1 MSVSLS
7 ALRVFV
13 VLVLLYVPS
22 VASFAADADETRE
35 LKRAIEA
42 LRQENRDLLRRLEA
56 LEAKQPERAPKADR
70 AAPPAGTNGRQ
81 AERLEERVKELETT
95 KAAQEDAVR
104 SIIRESFSK
113 LGPKIN
119 EPAALGGTLGVGLG
133 RSSDFSGTKTSTL
146 GLTSADFE
154 LEIQMNPWALGH
166 IKLDY
171 QDGKNILFNT
181 STGSQASVDRI
192 NLDTGYIVLGNAQ
205 KFPPLLTVGR
215 AVLPYGASTGHPVTD
230 SLSVASPL
238 TIDTFEI
245 KKNLI
250 GLGFNFPTPAL
261 GPATRPVN
269 APPVRPK
276 VIYPLLS
283 TLGEGFGYAP
293 PPERLKPVAPIT
305 LAPAVAPFNT
315 GFYIYEGGTPGAL
328 KQHFG
333 GAMGFNTKGDCGRRY
348 EDLIG
353 SLFCPWAA
361 AFDLSYNSSVF
372 NSSFLETEYDR
383 FLSQIGRVPGVA
395 ASLKSSLGPFGLVGE
410 WNAATR
416 RARFFD
422 DLGGSVAIQP
432 AAWQVSLG
440 YQLGGNP
447 WVKEI
452 GQQGSYLSIGYSQSR
467 DLAGVTKLI
476 NGESTR
482 VGFVPKRRLLLTF
495 GEWVVDGVRFA
506 VEYSRNWDYSL
517 GDGGTGRT
525 ATGIEA
531 RLTYAW

>member
-1 MSVSLS
+1 MS
-7 ALRVFV
+7 ALLMDLRAIV
-13 VLVLLYVPS
+13 VLVLFIAPTVLS
-22 VASFAADADETRE
+22 HAADTNEIGE

-42 LRQENRDLLRRLEA
+42 LRAQNRDLIKRLET
-56 LEAKQPERAPKADR
+56 LEAQRPERAQKPDAG
-70 AAPPAGTNGRQ
+70 APSARTDVRP
-81 AERLEERVKELETT
+81 AERLEERVKELEST

-104 SIIRESFSK
+104 SIIRDSFSK

-119 EPAALGGTLGVGLG
+119 EPAALGGTLSAALG
-133 RSSDFSGTKTSTL
+133 RSSDFSGAKTSTL

-181 STGSQASVDRI
+181 STGTQASVDRI

-205 KFPPLLTVGR
+205 KFPPLLTAGR
-215 AVLPYGASTGHPVTD
+215 AVLPFGVSTGHPVTD

-250 GLGFNFPTPAL
+250 GLSFNFPTPAL

-283 TLGEGFGYAP
+283 TIGDGLGYAP
-293 PPERLKPVAPIT
+293 PPERVKPVAPIT
-305 LAPAVAPFNT
+305 LAPAVAPFNA
-315 GFYIYEGGTPGAL
+315 GMYVYEGRTAGAL

-333 GAMGFNTKGDCGRRY
+333 GAMGYQTKGNCGRRY
-348 EDLIG
+348 EELIG
-353 SLFCPWAA
+353 SLYCPWAT
-361 AFDLSYNSSVF
+361 AFDVSYNSSIF
-372 NSSFLETEYDR
+372 NSSFLETEYDG

-395 ASLKSSLGPFGLVGE
+395 ASVKSSLGPFGFVGE

-416 RARFFD
+416 RARFVD
-422 DLGGSVAIQP
+422 DLGGSVAIKP

-467 DLAGVTKLI
+467 DLAGATKLI

-495 GEWVVDGVRFA
+495 GEWMVDGVRFA
-506 VEYSRNWDYSL
+506 VEYSRNWDYALS
-517 GDGGTGRT
+517 DGGTGRT
-525 ATGIEA
+525 ATGIET